1 MIVYSASLAAETE
14 HVWVQQRSHTMRK
27 RHTND
32 SDATSPTRVFSYGAG
47 IFGRVIECHRIG
59 DDFFLYGVTASG
71 DPRVLPSL
79 GMAREVAASAM
90 P

>member
-1 MIVYSASLAAETE
+1 MPNSKPARAST
-14 HVWVQQRSHTMRK
+14 Q
-27 RHTND
+27 
-32 SDATSPTRVFSYGAG
+32 VFAYGLG
-47 IFGRVIECHRIG
+47 IFGRLIECYRIG
-59 DDFFLYGVTASG
+59 DEFFLYGVTASG

>member
-1 MIVYSASLAAETE
+1 MPNNKPSA
-14 HVWVQQRSHTMRK
+14 
-27 RHTND
+27 
-32 SDATSPTRVFSYGAG
+32 PTVTQVFSYGTG
-47 IFGRVIECHRIG
+47 IFGRMIECHRIG